1 MGAGAPSRLSSE
13 TLTMFPR
20 PRLAQVLTAP
30 LAGLI
35 VALKDV
41 PDPAFAAGWL
51 GDGIAIDP
59 IDYQLRAPCPGTI
72 TRVARG
78 GNAVE
83 MVSFGGARILMHIG
97 IDSHRCGCF
106 APVVTEGSKV
116 APGDTLIRF
125 DPAELA
131 GYLRFL
137 IAKVIVLN
145 AAEIGVTLLARGGA
159 VQAGQPLLGLK
170 RVAQVA
176 KATQV
181 ANAPQAADAV
191 GNDQCVCTRRQPAAV
206 RA

>member
-1 MGAGAPSRLSSE
+1 
-13 TLTMFPR
+13 MFPR
-20 PRLAQVLTAP
+20 PRPAQVLTAP

-35 VALKDV
+35 VPLKDV
-41 PDPAFAAGWL
+41 PDPAFAEGWL

-59 IDYQLRAPCPGTI
+59 IDSRLRAPCPGTI
-72 TRVARG
+72 TRVAEG

-83 MVSFGGARILMHIG
+83 MLSFGGARILLHIG
-97 IDSHRCGCF
+97 VDSHRCGCF
-106 APVVTEGSKV
+106 APAVAEGAKV
-116 APGDTLIRF
+116 AAGDTLIRF

-145 AAEIGVTLLARGGA
+145 AREVGVTVLARDGA
-159 VQAGQPLLGLK
+159 VQAGQPLIALK

-181 ANAPQAADAV
+181 AEAV
-191 GNDQCVCTRRQPAAV
+191 GSDQCVCTMRQPAAV